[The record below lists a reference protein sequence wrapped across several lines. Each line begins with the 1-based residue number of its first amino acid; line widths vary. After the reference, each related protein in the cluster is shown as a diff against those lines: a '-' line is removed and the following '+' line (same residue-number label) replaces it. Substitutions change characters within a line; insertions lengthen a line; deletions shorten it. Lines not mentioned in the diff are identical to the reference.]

1 MNGLIQQAQA
11 PQQMPPQAEQE
22 APEADENDPNF
33 QQAMQFA
40 MEVLYSKGEAK
51 NVATTLQAKGNDPA
65 QALADTAYE
74 ITSVVDERTEGRVP
88 DELLVLLASRILEE
102 VADIAE
108 AAGFKLQP
116 ADIAEALKQMI
127 LRFLGEQGV
136 DTTQLQAAMDQVD
149 PAEFNKLAEAQQ

>member
-1 MNGLIQQAQA
+1 MNGLIQQAKA
-11 PQQMPPQAEQE
+11 PQQMPSQAEPE

-51 NVATTLQAKGNDPA
+51 NVATTLQAKGDSPA

-74 ITSVVDERTEGRVP
+74 ITSIVDEKTEGRVP

-149 PAEFNKLAEAQQ
+149 PAEFNKLAGAQQ